1 MYCKGQKKKERKK
14 KVKKSICLLIPAMFF
29 WLGCSECTYQ
39 HQKVTQ
45 ETLEEMMEPVSTG
58 DTLPDRIISPYDDLF
73 KKYCSEINWDW
84 RLLASLVYQESNF
97 KENSR
102 SRSGAYGLMQMMP
115 ATMKNYGVDTTDT
128 PEKHIAAGVKYIKY
142 LDEMMSRYVPDENE
156 RVKFV
161 LASYNIGPGH
171 VLDAYRIAGK
181 VGKKSGVWENNVDSC
196 LLRKREP
203 QYYQLPEVRHG
214 KCHGRET
221 FAFVVKVMKRYD
233 DYKKRKNG

>member
-1 MYCKGQKKKERKK
+1 M
-14 KVKKSICLLIPAMFF
+14 PAMFF
-29 WLGCSECTYQ
+29 WLGCSECTHQ
-39 HQKVTQ
+39 HWEITQ
-45 ETLEEMMEPVSTG
+45 ETLEEGMKTPTLPKEEAMMETASVENS
-58 DTLPDRIISPYDDLF
+58 DTMIISPYDDLF
-73 KKYCSEINWDW
+73 RKYSSEINWDW

-115 ATMKNYGVDTTDT
+115 ATMKNYGVDTTAT

-142 LDEMMSRYVPDENE
+142 LDEIMSRYVPDENE

-171 VLDAYRIAGK
+171 VLDAYRIARK
-181 VGKKSGVWENNVDSC
+181 VGKQSGVWENNVDSC

-214 KCHGRET
+214 KCHGQET
-221 FAFVVKVMKRYD
+221 FAFVTKVMKRYG
-233 DYKKRKNG
+233 DYKSKI